1 MAITVKY
8 LEDLGVEKEVA
19 EKIFAERSKEI
30 EADKAK
36 REKLETEL
44 KEKKESLD
52 NLSKEF
58 EDLKSSN
65 ASAEEYKTKYEALVA
80 DNEAKAKQAEADRI
94 LAEKTENINK
104 RFEAVVGEKKFSHN
118 AIKADYLKKFGE
130 ALELEENKSLSDEQ
144 VFYNLIKDDKNAFE
158 GVTAVRLAGGRPTG
172 TGNGYS
178 SVKEIMNSDMTREQ
192 KRQAIAENIAKGN
205 IDNGSRS

>member
-19 EKIFAERSKEI
+19 EKILAERGREI

-144 VFYNLIKDDKNAFE
+144 VFHNLIKDDKNAFE
-158 GVTAVRLAGGRPTG
+158 GVTAVKLAGGRPTG
-172 TGNGYS
+172 INGASKYS
-178 SVKEIMNSDMTREQ
+178 SREEINAIKDAST
-192 KRQAIAENIAKGN
+192 RQAEMLAHPHLFPEIKI
-205 IDNGSRS
+205 

>member
-8 LEDLGVEKEVA
+8 LEDLGVEKEAA

-80 DNEAKAKQAEADRI
+80 ENEAKAKQAEADRI

-130 ALELEENKSLSDEQ
+130 AIELEENKSLSDEQ
-144 VFYNLIKDDKNAFE
+144 VFHNLIKDDATAFT
-158 GVTAVRLAGGRPTG
+158 GVTAVKLAGGRPSG
-172 TGNGYS
+172 TSG
-178 SVKEIMNSDMTREQ
+178 KTRDEIMSIKDGNTR
-192 KRQAIAENIAKGN
+192 RAEMLANANLFPELNK
-205 IDNGSRS
+205 

>member
-44 KEKKESLD
+44 KERKESLD

-144 VFYNLIKDDKNAFE
+144 VFHNLIKDDKNAFE
-158 GVTAVRLAGGRPTG
+158 GVTAVKLAGGRPTG
-172 TGNGYS
+172 INGASKYS
-178 SVKEIMNSDMTREQ
+178 SREEINAIKDAST
-192 KRQAIAENIAKGN
+192 RQAEMLAHPHLFPEIKI
-205 IDNGSRS
+205 